1 MKHRDFSR
9 LFHGAKRRQTF
20 LPVAGW
26 DACVPRE
33 MQRREARR
41 EDG

>member
-9 LFHGAKRRQTF
+9 LFHGACGAKLSCRSRAT
-20 LPVAGW
+20 G
-26 DACVPRE
+26 E